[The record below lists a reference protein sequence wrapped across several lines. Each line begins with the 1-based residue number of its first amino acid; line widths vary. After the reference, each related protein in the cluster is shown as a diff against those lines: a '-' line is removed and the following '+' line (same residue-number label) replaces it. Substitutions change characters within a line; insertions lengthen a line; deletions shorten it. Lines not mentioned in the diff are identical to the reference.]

1 MAAAMQWVS
10 RIMAAGLMMVLPGLA
25 GQWLDG
31 RLGTSFLVLVGFAA
45 GIWIAIAYLIAITK
59 NETSSG
65 ENSSGENNSGENNSG
80 IAITKNKN
88 SSGKKPPGQKG
99 K

>member
-10 RIMAAGLMMVLPGLA
+10 RIMAAGLMMVLPGMA

-45 GIWIAIAYLIAITK
+45 GLTMSIAYLIAITK
-59 NETSSG
+59 P
-65 ENSSGENNSGENNSG
+65 
-80 IAITKNKN
+80 KR
-88 SSGKKPPGQKG
+88 KKP
-99 K
+99 